1 MLMKIWGHI
10 YYAWERHEFAWW
22 EDNKEMTTVHWGA
35 LYYTLKESDKNY
47 IVHQSLRVSVDEKTK
62 SNLKLLKDKT
72 LKLIISCCSILCF
85 FLIDY
90 AFFSLTYVLV
100 INTLK
105 LTTTFL
111 SMKPVM
117 LKFQI
122 LTHGNDFR
130 IDCLFWRISVKFSE
144 KNW

>member
-35 LYYTLKESDKNY
+35 LYYTLGESDKNY

-72 LKLIISCCSILCF
+72 LKLIISCCSILFF
-85 FLIDY
+85 FL
-90 AFFSLTYVLV
+90 
-100 INTLK
+100 
-105 LTTTFL
+105 
-111 SMKPVM
+111 
-117 LKFQI
+117 
-122 LTHGNDFR
+122 
-130 IDCLFWRISVKFSE
+130 
-144 KNW
+144 